1 MEALAQELAAARQE
15 ALELRS
21 AIETAAGVGATAAE
35 QRSEALRQQLAGAR
49 HEIDALKVSPSEV
62 AASETESKHTLARE
76 PDRAGVL
83 VRELAASSMGG
94 LPSQGSDGQLRAALT
109 EVHRELLQTR
119 PASDSKA
126 LARATALIRL
136 GDIAGAQLLLER
148 ALEAGSARAAFML
161 AETYDPHVLGS
172 WRMYSVRTDAKK
184 ASELYGRAYE
194 GGIVQAKQ
202 RAEALAR

>member
-1 MEALAQELAAARQE
+1 M
-15 ALELRS
+15 
-21 AIETAAGVGATAAE
+21 
-35 QRSEALRQQLAGAR
+35 
-49 HEIDALKVSPSEV
+49 
-62 AASETESKHTLARE
+62 
-76 PDRAGVL
+76 
-83 VRELAASSMGG
+83 RELAASSMGG
-94 LPSQGSDGQLRAALT
+94 LPSQGSAGQLRAALT

-184 ASELYGRAYE
+184 PASSMDELT
-194 GGIVQAKQ
+194 
-202 RAEALAR
+202 RAESFRQSNEPKLSRGDG